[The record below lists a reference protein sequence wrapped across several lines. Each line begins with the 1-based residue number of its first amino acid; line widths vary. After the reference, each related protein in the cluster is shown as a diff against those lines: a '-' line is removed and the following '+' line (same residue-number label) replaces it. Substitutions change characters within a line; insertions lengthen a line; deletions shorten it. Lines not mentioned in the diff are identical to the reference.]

1 MRLTIDKESF
11 LKALNNAGHAIAPR
25 NPIAV
30 LSNFKLELNERGL
43 EVTGSNSEI
52 TVRSFVPY
60 SKGDKQLITNGV
72 IGSILVN
79 AHLLTEIVRGLGGS
93 TLNIDII
100 DNSVAKIN
108 DGHTD
113 MRLTNCARAEEYL
126 DLDLEPD
133 GIDVELSCS
142 DLIDIV
148 NQTAFAA
155 STKEQRPVMTAIN
168 LRVQD
173 GVLKAT
179 ATDSAR
185 LARKVINIDSS
196 ARFTANIPAKSMMD
210 IAKMVEGC
218 DKTQVFVS
226 ANKALFLFDGN
237 VVSARL
243 IPGDYVVSDST
254 IPTLFNHRLEVNASE
269 LLDAMNRI
277 SILSADKDNV
287 VRLSM
292 SEDNVEVNVNSARNG
307 SGNEPLSTFQYQGE
321 PLDISFNSRFV
332 VDAIR
337 ALKAEDVVIN
347 FQGKGRF
354 FVVKSPKDDTALEL
368 ITPMRI

>member
-1 MRLTIDKESF
+1 
-11 LKALNNAGHAIAPR
+11 
-25 NPIAV
+25 
-30 LSNFKLELNERGL
+30 
-43 EVTGSNSEI
+43 
-52 TVRSFVPY
+52 
-60 SKGDKQLITNGV
+60 
-72 IGSILVN
+72 
-79 AHLLTEIVRGLGGS
+79 
-93 TLNIDII
+93 
-100 DNSVAKIN
+100 
-108 DGHTD
+108 
-113 MRLTNCARAEEYL
+113 
-126 DLDLEPD
+126 
-133 GIDVELSCS
+133 
-142 DLIDIV
+142 
-148 NQTAFAA
+148 
-155 STKEQRPVMTAIN
+155 MTAIN

-185 LARKVINIDSS
+185 LARKVININSS